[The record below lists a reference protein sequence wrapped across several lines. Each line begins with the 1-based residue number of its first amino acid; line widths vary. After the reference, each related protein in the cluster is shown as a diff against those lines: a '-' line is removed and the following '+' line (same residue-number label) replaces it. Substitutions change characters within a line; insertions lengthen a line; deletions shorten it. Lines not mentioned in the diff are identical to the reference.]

1 MTGGPCIG
9 FRNVFGYATELRG
22 MNALQSRIRV
32 RWGIV
37 ALVVVAVLGA
47 VVYAV
52 DRFVLGVSA
61 LLGPGFAAVLLV
73 LVFAYLQALY
83 RSWGYRL
90 DDDALELQRGVIT
103 NVETA
108 VPYVRI
114 QHVDTQRGPLDR
126 LLGLSRVVVY
136 TAGSRGADVTIPGL
150 KPDTARELRNRLRDL
165 AIESEPEDAV

>member
-1 MTGGPCIG
+1 
-9 FRNVFGYATELRG
+9 
-22 MNALQSRIRV
+22 MNALQSRVRV

-37 ALVVVAVLGA
+37 ALVVVAILSAG
-47 VVYAV
+47 VYAL
-52 DRFVLGVSA
+52 DRFVIGFSP
-61 LLGPGFAAVLLV
+61 LLGPGFAVVSLV
-73 LVFAYLQALY
+73 LAIVYVQLLY

-90 DDDALELQRGVIT
+90 DDDALELERGVFT

-108 VPYVRI
+108 VPYVRV

-126 LLGLSRVVVY
+126 LLGLGQVVVY

-150 KPDTARELRNRLRDL
+150 TPDEARDLRNRLRDL

>member
-1 MTGGPCIG
+1 
-9 FRNVFGYATELRG
+9 
-22 MNALQSRIRV
+22 MNALQSRVRI

-37 ALVVVAVLGA
+37 ALVVVVILGA
-47 VVYAV
+47 IVAAI
-52 DRFVLGVSA
+52 DRFVLGFSPY
-61 LLGPGFAAVLLV
+61 LGPGFGAVLLAIALLHV
-73 LVFAYLQALY
+73 QALY

-150 KPDTARELRNRLRDL
+150 EPDEARDLRNRLRDL

>member
-1 MTGGPCIG
+1 
-9 FRNVFGYATELRG
+9 

-37 ALVVVAVLGA
+37 ALVVAAVLGA
-47 VVYAV
+47 IVYAI
-52 DRFVLGVSA
+52 DRFVLGFSP
-61 LLGPGFAAVLLV
+61 LLGPGFAVVLTLLAAV
-73 LVFAYLQALY
+73 YIQALY

-90 DDDALELQRGVIT
+90 DDDALELERGVIT

-108 VPYVRI
+108 VPYVRV

-126 LLGLSRVVVY
+126 LLGLGRVVVY

-150 KPDTARELRNRLRDL
+150 TPDQARDLRNQLRDL
-165 AIESEPEDAV
+165 AIESEPEDGV

>member
-1 MTGGPCIG
+1 
-9 FRNVFGYATELRG
+9 
-22 MNALQSRIRV
+22 
-32 RWGIV
+32 
-37 ALVVVAVLGA
+37 VAVLGA
-47 VVYAV
+47 IVFAL
-52 DRFVLGVSA
+52 DRFVLGVSP
-61 LLGPGFAAVLLV
+61 LLGPGLAAVLLV
-73 LVFAYLQALY
+73 LAVVYVQALY

-126 LLGLSRVVVY
+126 LFGLSRVVVY

-150 KPDTARELRNRLRDL
+150 NPEEAPDLRNRLRDL

>member
-1 MTGGPCIG
+1 
-9 FRNVFGYATELRG
+9 
-22 MNALQSRIRV
+22 MNALQSRVRA

-47 VVYAV
+47 IVFAL
-52 DRFVLGVSA
+52 DRFVLGVSP
-61 LLGPGFAAVLLV
+61 LLGPGLAAVLLV
-73 LVFAYLQALY
+73 LAVVYVQALY

-126 LLGLSRVVVY
+126 LFGLSRVVVY

-150 KPDTARELRNRLRDL
+150 NPEEAPDLRNRLRDL

>member
-1 MTGGPCIG
+1 
-9 FRNVFGYATELRG
+9 
-22 MNALQSRIRV
+22 MNALQSRVRV
-32 RWGIV
+32 RWVLV
-37 ALVVVAVLGA
+37 ALVVAAILGA
-47 VVYAV
+47 IVYAI
-52 DRFVLGVSA
+52 DRFVLGFSP
-61 LLGPGFAAVLLV
+61 LLGPGFAAVLFV
-73 LVFAYLQALY
+73 LAIVYVQLLY

-108 VPYVRI
+108 VPYVRV

-126 LLGLSRVVVY
+126 LLGLGQVVVY

-150 KPDTARELRNRLRDL
+150 KPDQARELRNRLRDL